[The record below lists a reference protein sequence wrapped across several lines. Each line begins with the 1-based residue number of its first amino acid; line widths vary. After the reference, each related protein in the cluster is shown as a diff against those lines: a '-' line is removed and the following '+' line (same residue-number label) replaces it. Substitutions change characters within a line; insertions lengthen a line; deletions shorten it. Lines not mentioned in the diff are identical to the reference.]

1 MNTHTRPLVAAA
13 LGVAAAFTAPAEG
26 AFTLADIQFW
36 TGVPD
41 GPDTNQAVLVVD
53 WIDGSPPLAWGYR
66 WPQAE
71 TRTGGD
77 LLAAVAG
84 ADPRLSIQGLGG
96 NFVSHFGFDAD
107 RNGSMERFH
116 PGFNPATNEFWFYFV
131 NNEVFFDPVD
141 FNRNGHIVPPATTV
155 VPLGNPY
162 DGAGPGAWVSSSTGV
177 LGRPLADGSWDG
189 FVYASQ
195 PVGLAEPVAATP
207 VPEPSV
213 CACLGGAFILF
224 WRRRRTNRV
233 SQMNRS
239 VASIVGLL
247 PLVAVCAGSGTP
259 GPFAPAAGQP
269 GSDAIAAT
277 DSRFK
282 GWATSVASL
291 VRGRTDI
298 DDPGAPLAS
307 YGQASSALG
316 PSDLNNPLNQPEVGA
331 AGPFPVVSLGDGGS
345 ITLNFAGPIADGPG
359 PDFAVFEN
367 SFSPT
372 FLELA
377 LIEVSS
383 DGTHFVR
390 FPPVSCTPTATQV
403 TLATPG
409 GIEAVNLKN
418 LAGKY
423 QGGFGT
429 PFDLAELAGSP
440 ELDVGAVTH
449 VRIVDVVGSIDPDF
463 GNPRR

>member
-1 MNTHTRPLVAAA
+1 MNT
-13 LGVAAAFTAPAEG
+13 
-26 AFTLADIQFW
+26 
-36 TGVPD
+36 
-41 GPDTNQAVLVVD
+41 
-53 WIDGSPPLAWGYR
+53 S
-66 WPQAE
+66 
-71 TRTGGD
+71 
-77 LLAAVAG
+77 
-84 ADPRLSIQGLGG
+84 
-96 NFVSHFGFDAD
+96 
-107 RNGSMERFH
+107 RF
-116 PGFNPATNEFWFYFV
+116 
-131 NNEVFFDPVD
+131 
-141 FNRNGHIVPPATTV
+141 
-155 VPLGNPY
+155 
-162 DGAGPGAWVSSSTGV
+162 
-177 LGRPLADGSWDG
+177 
-189 FVYASQ
+189 
-195 PVGLAEPVAATP
+195 
-207 VPEPSV
+207 
-213 CACLGGAFILF
+213 
-224 WRRRRTNRV
+224 
-233 SQMNRS
+233 QMNRS

-331 AGPFPVVSLGDGGS
+331 SGPFPVVSLGDGGS
-345 ITLNFAGPIADGPG
+345 ITLTFAGPIADGPG

-409 GIEAVNLKN
+409 GMEAANLKN

-440 ELDVGAVTH
+440 ELDIGAVTH
-449 VRIVDVVGSIDPDF
+449 VRIVDVVGSIDAELGTRDAQGHFINDPYPTDYETGGFDLDAVGVLNQTITNYAAWKATIQWGGLNPAPAADPD
-463 GNPRR
+463 GDGSPNRLEYAMTTDPLDPQPPPAIRLELAGHEWIATPPRCRARTTDFACGIEVSSDLMAWSYRAGMAPLTLGDGRSAPHRYCRLKIQFVPEP